1 MRTLDQPHSPSL
13 ASEKSRTEDSNIRDL
28 IKEAVGGAFF
38 LPKSLL
44 LLIRKNI
51 KALGDALIAHWVY

>member
-1 MRTLDQPHSPSL
+1 L

-38 LPKSLL
+38 LPKYLL

-51 KALGDALIAHWVY
+51 KALGDALIAHWVN